1 MKQIIQDLSSG
12 ETRLIETP
20 HPAPTSRTIIIDTIC
35 SLISVGTER
44 MLVDFGK
51 SNLLSKARQQPDK
64 VKQVLD
70 KVRTDGLLPT
80 IEAVRSKLSQ
90 PIPLGYSNVGFVTD
104 VGSATSGFNLGDRV
118 LSNGPHAETVRVPQ
132 NLCAKIPD
140 NVPSEHASFA
150 VVGAIGLQGI
160 RLAQPTIGENFVVMG
175 AGLIGLMTIQILLA
189 NGCRVLAVDFDAGKL
204 ALAQSWGAEI
214 CDLSKGSNPVEV
226 AKAFSGGAGVDAVLI
241 TASTKSNDPVH
252 QAAQMCRKRGRIV
265 LVGVVGLQ
273 LSRDDFYEKELS
285 FQVSCSYGPG
295 RYDSAYEDGGQDY
308 PIGFVRWTEQRNF
321 QTILDLMASGKID
334 VSAMVSKSLPFED
347 APAAFQNLTDDKSL
361 LGVILQYDS
370 APEARAA
377 RTVTVAA
384 SNAKPAAANGN
395 PQIAVIGAGNYS
407 SRILIPALSKIGA
420 NVGPIITSAGL
431 SGAITAEKFG
441 VDQAGTDL
449 DIIIQ
454 NPDILATVVATQ
466 HNSHASLT
474 AQLIAAGKDV
484 FVEKPL
490 AIDRDQLQQVRAAYD
505 AQLAM
510 GHSPRLMVGYN
521 RRFSPHIKKMKALL
535 DQVHAPKSFIMT
547 MNAGAIPANVWIQ
560 DRNVGGG
567 RIIGEACHLIDL
579 MRFLAGSEITEIQA
593 MKMGDNSSEDVTE
606 DKAIILLRFSDGS
619 HGSVHYL
626 ANGAASFPKERI
638 EVFTAGKTLQID
650 NFKSLRGFGWPGFSK
665 QGGWKQDKGQQACI
679 AEFYQAIQTGGP
691 SPIPAS
697 EIFEVAEATIQAADI
712 LRAQS

>member
-12 ETRLIETP
+12 VTRLIETP
-20 HPAPTSRTIIIDTIC
+20 RPAPSSGTLIIDTRC

-51 SNLLSKARQQPDK
+51 ASLVSKARQQPDK
-64 VKQVLD
+64 VKQVLN
-70 KVRTDGLLPT
+70 KVRTDGLFQT
-80 IEAVRSKLSQ
+80 VDAVRSKLSQ
-90 PIPLGYSNVGFVTD
+90 PIPLGYSNVGV
-104 VGSATSGFNLGDRV
+104 VAEAGSATSGFKVGDRI

-140 NVPSEHASFA
+140 NVSDQHAAFT

-160 RLAQPTIGENFVVMG
+160 RLAQPTIGESFVVMG

-189 NGCRVLAVDFDAGKL
+189 NGCRVLAIDFDSEKL
-204 ALAQSWGAEI
+204 ALAAKWGADI
-214 CDLSKGSNPVEV
+214 CDLSKGSDPVE
-226 AKAFSGGAGVDAVLI
+226 AANAFSNGIGVDAVLI

-252 QAAQMCRKRGRIV
+252 QSAQMCRKRGRIV

-321 QTILDLMASGKID
+321 QTILDLMASGKINVAD
-334 VSAMVSKSLPFED
+334 MISKSLRFED
-347 APAAFQNLTDDKSL
+347 APAAFQSLADDKNL

-370 APEARAA
+370 APAERLS
-377 RTVTVAA
+377 RTVSIAA
-384 SNAKPAAANGN
+384 SSAKAATANDK

-407 SRILIPALSKIGA
+407 SRILTPALAKAGAKI
-420 NVGPIITSAGL
+420 GPIITSAGL

-441 VDQAGTDL
+441 IEQAGTDMAIVL
-449 DIIIQ
+449 N
-454 NPDILATVVATQ
+454 NPDIVAAVVATQ

-490 AIDRDQLQQVRAAYD
+490 AIDRDQLAQVRSAVDTRIAA
-505 AQLAM
+505 
-510 GHSPRLMVGYN
+510 GHTPRLMVGYN
-521 RRFSPHIKKMKALL
+521 RRFSPHIKKMKTLI
-535 DQVHAPKSFIMT
+535 DNVQAPKSFIMT

-560 DRNVGGG
+560 DQNLGGG

-579 MRFLAGSEITEIQA
+579 MRFLAGAPIVEVKA
-593 MKMGDNSSEDVTE
+593 MKMGGNSIEGITE
-606 DKAIILLRFSDGS
+606 DKAIILLRFADGS

-650 NFKSLRGFGWPGFSK
+650 NFKSLRGFGWPGFGK
-665 QGGWKQDKGQQACI
+665 QSSWKQDKGQEACI
-679 AEFYQAIQTGGP
+679 AEFYDAICSGGD
-691 SPIPAS
+691 SPIPLN
-697 EIFEVAEATIQAADI
+697 EIFEVAEATIQAAEI
-712 LRAQS
+712 LRAQI

>member
-20 HPAPTSRTIIIDTIC
+20 RPAPTSRTIVIDTSC

-64 VKQVLD
+64 VKQVLS
-70 KVRTDGLLPT
+70 KVSTDGLFQT
-80 IEAVRSKLSQ
+80 IDAVRSKLSQ
-90 PIPLGYSNVGFVTD
+90 PIPLGYSNVGIVTE
-104 VGSATSGFNLGDRV
+104 VGSATVGFNVGDRV

-140 NVPSEHASFA
+140 NVADEHASFA
-150 VVGAIGLQGI
+150 VVGAIGLQGV
-160 RLAQPTIGENFVVMG
+160 RLAAPTIGENFVVMG
-175 AGLIGLMTIQILLA
+175 AGLIGLMTIQILIA
-189 NGCRVLAVDFDAGKL
+189 NGCRVLAVDFDASKL
-204 ALAQSWGAEI
+204 ELAKSWGAEI
-214 CDLSKGSNPVEV
+214 CDLSKGSDPVEV
-226 AKAFSGGAGVDAVLI
+226 GKAFSGGAGVDAVLI

-252 QAAQMCRKRGRIV
+252 QAAQMCRKRGRII

-334 VSAMVSKSLPFED
+334 VSAMVSKSLPFEQ
-347 APAAFQNLTDDKSL
+347 APAAFQGLTDDKSL

-370 APEARAA
+370 APAERIA
-377 RTVTVAA
+377 RTVAVASAA
-384 SNAKPAAANGN
+384 SRPASTNAN

-407 SRILIPALSKIGA
+407 SRILMPALVKIGA
-420 NVGPIITSAGL
+420 NIGPIITSAGL

-441 VDQAGTDL
+441 VSQASTDL
-449 DIIIQ
+449 DVVFQ
-454 NPDILATVVATQ
+454 NSDVVAAVVATQ

-490 AIDRDQLQQVRAAYD
+490 AIDRDQLQQVRGAYD
-505 AQLAM
+505 AELAK
-510 GHSPRLMVGYN
+510 GNAPRLMVGFN
-521 RRFSPHIKKMKALL
+521 RRFSPHIKKMKALI

-547 MNAGAIPANVWIQ
+547 MNAGAIPADVWIQ

-579 MRFLAGSEITEIQA
+579 MRFLAGTEIVEVKA
-593 MKMGDNSSEDVTE
+593 MKMGDNNSEDITE
-606 DKAIILLRFSDGS
+606 DKAIILLRFADGS

-626 ANGAASFPKERI
+626 ANGAANFPKERI

-650 NFKSLRGFGWPGFSK
+650 NFRSLRGFGWPGFSK
-665 QGGWKQDKGQQACI
+665 QSGWKQDKGQQACI
-679 AEFYQAIQTGGP
+679 AEFYEAIRTGGP
-691 SPIPAS
+691 SPIPAT
-697 EIFEVAEATIQAADI
+697 EIFEVAEVTIRVADI
-712 LRAQS
+712 LRAQN

>member
-20 HPAPTSRTIIIDTIC
+20 RPAPSSRSVMIDTRC

-51 SNLLSKARQQPDK
+51 ASLLSKARQQPDK
-64 VKQVLD
+64 VKQVLG
-70 KVRTDGLLPT
+70 KVRTDGLLQT
-80 IEAVRSKLSQ
+80 IDAVRSKLSQ
-90 PIPLGYSNVGFVTD
+90 PIPLGYSNVGVVTE
-104 VGSATSGFNLGDRV
+104 VGAAITGLQVGDRV

-140 NVPSEHASFA
+140 NVPDEHASFT

-175 AGLIGLMTIQILLA
+175 AGLIGLMTIQILIA
-189 NGCRVLAVDFDAGKL
+189 NGCRVLAIDFDAAKL
-204 ALAQSWGAEI
+204 ALAQRWGAHI
-214 CDLSKGSNPVEV
+214 CDLSKGADPVE
-226 AKAFSGGAGVDAVLI
+226 AANAFSGGIGVDAVLI

-265 LVGVVGLQ
+265 LIGVVGLQ

-321 QTILDLMASGKID
+321 QTILDLMASGKVD
-334 VSAMVSKSLPFED
+334 VSEMVSKKLAFED
-347 APAAFQNLTDDKSL
+347 APAAFQSLTDDKNL
-361 LGVILQYDS
+361 LGVILQYES
-370 APEARAA
+370 AATARQA
-377 RTVTVAA
+377 RTVTVA
-384 SNAKPAAANGN
+384 KPISSVAAANGK
-395 PQIAVIGAGNYS
+395 PQIAVVGAGNYS
-407 SRILIPALSKIGA
+407 SRILSPALAKAGA
-420 NVGPIITSAGL
+420 NIGPIITSAGL
-431 SGAITAEKFG
+431 SGAITAEKLG
-441 VDQAGTDL
+441 VAEAGTDL
-449 DIIIQ
+449 NVVLE
-454 NPDILATVVATQ
+454 NPAIAAAVVATQ

-474 AQLIAAGKDV
+474 AQLIDAGKDV

-490 AIDRDQLQQVRAAYD
+490 AIDREQLQLVRD
-505 AQLAM
+505 AVDGQIAK
-510 GHSPRLMVGYN
+510 GKTPRLMVGYN
-521 RRFSPHIKKMKALL
+521 RRFSPHIKKMKALI
-535 DQVHAPKSFIMT
+535 DQVQAPKSFIMT

-560 DRNVGGG
+560 DRNLGGG

-579 MRFLAGSEITEIQA
+579 MRFLAGAAIADVQA
-593 MKMGDNSSEDVTE
+593 MKMGDNNAEDITE
-606 DKAIILLRFSDGS
+606 DKAIILLRFADGS
-619 HGSVHYL
+619 HGSIHYL

-650 NFKSLRGFGWPGFSK
+650 NFKSLRGFGWPGFNK
-665 QGGWKQDKGQQACI
+665 LGGWKQDKGQEACI
-679 AEFYQAIQTGGP
+679 AEFYDAICAGGP
-691 SPIPAS
+691 SPIPLE
-697 EIFEVAEATIQAADI
+697 EIFEVAEATIIAAEI
-712 LRAQS
+712 LRAQN